1 MCKQFRLDSAGL
13 CDFSYVK
20 YSRKCVTQICRTL
33 FGNATLVSLWGAWVR
48 PQTGREISSGFCLN
62 TKRVLIQ
69 RHDLGPVSIVIEYC
83 FAAKHLFFIYI
94 SFAKLIFSW
103 SNRAT
108 YRRAGRSLFDS
119 SEFETDNFLE
129 RTWNDLFSGQVT
141 VKPQDLLHVLT
152 NVSVETRCLY

>member
-33 FGNATLVSLWGAWVR
+33 FGDAIIIGVSLRGMGAAANWPR
-48 PQTGREISSGFCLN
+48 NLSGFCLN
-62 TKRVLIQ
+62 TERVLIQ

-129 RTWNDLFSGQVT
+129 RT
-141 VKPQDLLHVLT
+141 
-152 NVSVETRCLY
+152 

>member
-1 MCKQFRLDSAGL
+1 MDKVFFLESGILEKISVQTVSPRFCRSLRFFICQIFEEMCYPNLQNVVWRRHIG
-13 CDFSYVK
+13 
-20 YSRKCVTQICRTL
+20 
-33 FGNATLVSLWGAWVR
+33 VSLRGMGAAANWAR
-48 PQTGREISSGFCLN
+48 NLPGFCLN
-62 TKRVLIQ
+62 NKRVLTQ

-83 FAAKHLFFIYI
+83 FAEKHLFFLYI

-129 RTWNDLFSGQVT
+129 RT
-141 VKPQDLLHVLT
+141 
-152 NVSVETRCLY
+152 